1 MVSEEIMEYHK
12 EPFRTE
18 KTFPKQENA
27 INVPAVPT
35 GIRKEIPAGK
45 KLRVRSAKAGM
56 DAFFLLLEKENA
68 CALNAEDCREVHF
81 VGCLRAIEPSG
92 SGENHEL

>member
-27 INVPAVPT
+27 VSVPVIPT

-56 DAFFLLLEKENA
+56 DAFFAFGK
-68 CALNAEDCREVHF
+68 
-81 VGCLRAIEPSG
+81 GKCLRAKCGRLPGG
-92 SGENHEL
+92 SFRGVLARYRTERQRGKP

>member
-18 KTFPKQENA
+18 KAFPKQEKRNKRA
-27 INVPAVPT
+27 SDPNWNQKRDSC
-35 GIRKEIPAGK
+35 RKETARPFRQSWNG
-45 KLRVRSAKAGM
+45 RV
-56 DAFFLLLEKENA
+56 FLLLEKENA

>member
-18 KTFPKQENA
+18 KNLPKARKRNKRACGSNWNQKRDSC
-27 INVPAVPT
+27 
-35 GIRKEIPAGK
+35 RKETARPFRQSRNGRA
-45 KLRVRSAKAGM
+45 
-56 DAFFLLLEKENA
+56 FLLLGKQNA
-68 CALNAEDCREVHF
+68 CTLNAEDCREVHF

-92 SGENHEL
+92 SGEKP

>member
-35 GIRKEIPAGK
+35 GIRKEISAGK
-45 KLRVRSAKAGM
+45 KLRVHSAKAGM
-56 DAFFLLLEKENA
+56 DALFCSWESKMLA
-68 CALNAEDCREVHF
+68 R
-81 VGCLRAIEPSG
+81 
-92 SGENHEL
+92 

>member
-12 EPFRTE
+12 EPSE
-18 KTFPKQENA
+18 LKKPFPKQEKRNKRA
-27 INVPAVPT
+27 CGSNWNQKRDSC
-35 GIRKEIPAGK
+35 RKETARPFRQSRNG
-45 KLRVRSAKAGM
+45 RV
-56 DAFFLLLEKENA
+56 FLLLEKENA